1 MLTALLTFDDSVLV
15 LGLGLGEVSAVLVSA
30 AVLVGEGLGRDLL
43 LVVGGGG
50 GVVRSGGISRG
61 GGVGGG
67 GGVGCHGHGGGGQGA
82 GDKQGGDKRLR
93 WSHYIV
99 LLLLVTLPH
108 CSCRRCG
115 VGGHIVHLLS
125 TLTLLHMG

>member
-1 MLTALLTFDDSVLV
+1 MLTFDDSVLV

-61 GGVGGG
+61 GGGVGG
-67 GGVGCHGHGGGGQGA
+67 HGHGGGGQGA

-99 LLLLVTLPH
+99 LLLAAACYVA
-108 CSCRRCG
+108 
-115 VGGHIVHLLS
+115 
-125 TLTLLHMG
+125 TLLL

>member
-1 MLTALLTFDDSVLV
+1 MLTFDDSVLV

-61 GGVGGG
+61 GGVGG
-67 GGVGCHGHGGGGQGA
+67 HGHGGGGQGA

-99 LLLLVTLPH
+99 LLLAAPCYVA
-108 CSCRRCG
+108 
-115 VGGHIVHLLS
+115 
-125 TLTLLHMG
+125 TLLL

>member
-1 MLTALLTFDDSVLV
+1 MLTFDDSVLV

-61 GGVGGG
+61 GG
-67 GGVGCHGHGGGGQGA
+67 GVGCHGHGGGGQGA

-99 LLLLVTLPH
+99 LLLAAPCYVA
-108 CSCRRCG
+108 
-115 VGGHIVHLLS
+115 
-125 TLTLLHMG
+125 TLLL

>member
-1 MLTALLTFDDSVLV
+1 MLV
-15 LGLGLGEVSAVLVSA
+15 LGLGLGEVSPVLVSA

-50 GVVRSGGISRG
+50 GVVRSGGVSGG

-67 GGVGCHGHGGGGQGA
+67 CGVGGHGHGGGGQGA
-82 GDKQGGDKRLR
+82 GDKQGGDKGLR

-99 LLLLVTLPH
+99 WLMLVTLPRCC
-108 CSCRRCG
+108 CS
-115 VGGHIVHLLS
+115 
-125 TLTLLHMG
+125 